1 MDIDLIIVIIL
12 VVIVGALV
20 AWDMYKDREK

>member
-1 MDIDLIIVIIL
+1 MDINLIIVIAL

-20 AWDMYKDREK
+20 AWDMYKDKDK

>member
-1 MDIDLIIVIIL
+1 MDTDLIIVIVL

-20 AWDMYKDREK
+20 AWDMSKEENE

>member
-1 MDIDLIIVIIL
+1 MDIDLIIVIGL

-20 AWDMYKDREK
+20 GWDMYKDKDK

>member
-1 MDIDLIIVIIL
+1 MDTDLIIVIIL

-20 AWDMYKDREK
+20 GWDMYKDKEK

>member
-12 VVIVGALV
+12 VVIVGTLV
-20 AWDMYKDREK
+20 AWDMYKDEEK

>member
-1 MDIDLIIVIIL
+1 MDIDLIIVIVL

-20 AWDMYKDREK
+20 AWDMFKDKEK

>member
-1 MDIDLIIVIIL
+1 MDINLIIVIVL

-20 AWDMYKDREK
+20 AWDMYKDKDK

>member
-20 AWDMYKDREK
+20 AWDMYKDKEK

>member
-1 MDIDLIIVIIL
+1 MDTDLIIVIVL

-20 AWDMYKDREK
+20 AWDMYKDKEK

>member
-1 MDIDLIIVIIL
+1 MDTDLIIVIIL